1 MPVPVSGVERSCDV
15 GAWAVLALSGEIDLG
30 AVPRVREVV
39 GELVAEGRVHLVW
52 DLREVSFMDSAGL
65 GVLVAA
71 VRSAEARQG
80 EVRLAGVGPQVSR
93 LLELTGL
100 DAVIGVYADVPSAA
114 GPAAG

>member
-1 MPVPVSGVERSCDV
+1 MSVPASGVERSRDV
-15 GAWAVLALSGEIDLG
+15 GAWAVLALSGDFGLA
-30 AVPRVREVV
+30 AVPWVREVV

-52 DLREVSFMDSAGL
+52 DLSEVSFMDSAGL

-71 VRSAEARQG
+71 VRSVEARQG
-80 EVRLAGVGPQVSR
+80 EVRLAGASPQVCR